1 MRLLKKI
8 ESLIKTPIIQYIKY
22 KKLKKYNYI
31 VKFLY
36 EGGIEI
42 KVPNLSIG
50 EVLLSYGINIKRNLY
65 MMGRPHVEVLLRN
78 IIYKLYKDEYINKNF
93 SIVDIGSWI
102 GDNGLVWA
110 QNLTGDAKVFCIEP
124 SRNNLTY
131 SKKCAQ
137 LNNINNIEWYEKVC
151 SDRVGEKLIIDSKT
165 KNSSDNHKYK
175 SENSEKG
182 LSSTTLDEII
192 NEKKNTNIGLIHID
206 VEGFELKVI
215 KGAKKIIER
224 DKPVLTFEQHISNED
239 TNQVFEYLKN
249 FGYRIFMINEVIPG
263 NELDCRNFLA
273 FHSSKKL
280 PNFSKFKENN
290 LKNLNFYQATIGPGL
305 IEL

>member
-8 ESLIKTPIIQYIKY
+8 EKLIKTPILQYIKY
-22 KKLKKYNYI
+22 KELKKYNYI

-36 EGGIEI
+36 EGGVEI

-50 EVLLSYGINIKRNLY
+50 EVLLSYGIIIKRNLY
-65 MMGRPHVEVLLRN
+65 MMNRPYIEILLRN
-78 IIYKLYKDEYINKNF
+78 IIYELYKEGYINKKF
-93 SIVDIGSWI
+93 SVIDIGSWI

-110 QNLTGDAKVFCIEP
+110 QNLTGDGKVFCIEP
-124 SRNNLTY
+124 SRNNLAY

-137 LNNINNIEWYEKVC
+137 INNINNIVWHERVC
-151 SDRVGEKLIIDSKT
+151 SENVGEKLTIDGKT
-165 KNSSDNHKYK
+165 ENSSDNHKYK
-175 SENSEKG
+175 FENSKNS

-192 NEKKNTNIGLIHID
+192 SEKKNTKIGLIHID
-206 VEGFELKVI
+206 VEGFELKVM

-224 DKPVLTFEQHISNED
+224 DKPVLTFEQHISKED
-239 TNQVFEYLKN
+239 TSHVFQYLKN

-273 FHSSKKL
+273 LHSSKEL
-280 PNFSKFKENN
+280 PNFSNFEENN
-290 LKNLNFYQATIGPGL
+290 LKDLNIYQATIGPGL
-305 IEL
+305 IEF